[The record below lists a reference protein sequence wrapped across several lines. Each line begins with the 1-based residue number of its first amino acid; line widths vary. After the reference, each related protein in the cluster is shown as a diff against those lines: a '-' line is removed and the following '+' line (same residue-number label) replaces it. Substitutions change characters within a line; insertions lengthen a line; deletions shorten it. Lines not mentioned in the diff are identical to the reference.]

1 VGERSVTDDEIKK
14 LAREVV
20 NETLHR
26 MGLDPEDPET
36 VTDLHELKGLLGAW
50 RSAKRTAG
58 QTITRVITIA
68 LLSALA
74 AGAFM
79 QFRGQ

>member
-1 VGERSVTDDEIKK
+1 MTDDEIKK

-58 QTITRVITIA
+58 QTITRVVTIA